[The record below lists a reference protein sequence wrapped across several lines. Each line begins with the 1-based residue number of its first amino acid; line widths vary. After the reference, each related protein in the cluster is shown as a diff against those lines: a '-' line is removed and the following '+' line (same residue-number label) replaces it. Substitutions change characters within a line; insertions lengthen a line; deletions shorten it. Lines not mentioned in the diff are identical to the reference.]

1 MQGVH
6 VHFVED
12 LFHYTTGIAGGM
24 LNGIFSSRLQAVLL
38 AHPAQHDVYILTLIG
53 NVVLSDQHISATDI
67 DIVFQ

>member
-1 MQGVH
+1 MAY
-6 VHFVED
+6 FP
-12 LFHYTTGIAGGM
+12 
-24 LNGIFSSRLQAVLL
+24 RLQAVLL